1 MVLPQKL
8 HWNMIFLVLSEKMK
22 FFFTEIFFGRKMKDY
37 VSPRNTCKYD
47 IFCICGISFSY
58 KYNTTLLSKR
68 KDDLFPKMHLK
79 ITFQYHW
86 KRWLYFFFVPV
97 EVVYSFNFLID
108 VFWNSI
114 CLTFIT
120 QFGWKDLAYDYL
132 FNFQR
137 VSLCSRYGF
146 FYYTFTYFVPI
157 WVIKDRVI
165 KSNSKY
171 LNGKL
176 WPLHFSW
183 LINYIYMIQT
193 IRLSF

>member
-1 MVLPQKL
+1 MASDLESATPVALLVTARQTIFSFSKCFEKMVLPQKL

-146 FYYTFTYFVPI
+146 FIIP
-157 WVIKDRVI
+157 
-165 KSNSKY
+165 S
-171 LNGKL
+171 
-176 WPLHFSW
+176 
-183 LINYIYMIQT
+183 LILFQ
-193 IRLSF
+193 FE